1 MSIRAAC
8 SSEGR
13 APMRNPDPRE
23 IAAVAVPIFIA
34 EAVVAVALFLGT
46 AVTVQGH
53 VLWTLIVGLQ

>member
-1 MSIRAAC
+1 
-8 SSEGR
+8 
-13 APMRNPDPRE
+13 MRNPDPRE